1 MDADWTRAA
10 RSWTREARHL
20 VSEIVREIV
29 QSVSLEAAANSPATK
44 ASVDCSVLLTW
55 VHGGDAEG
63 WVAAL
68 GLVEQLPRAQR
79 AQRYLLPGYAYFNSK
94 LRGLPSSMASL
105 TAALALH
112 WALHWT
118 IKPRWPVIVKLGQT
132 CRQVGLGIYERRFR
146 TPVRDIVLD
155 LLNR

>member
-1 MDADWTRAA
+1 
-10 RSWTREARHL
+10 
-20 VSEIVREIV
+20 
-29 QSVSLEAAANSPATK
+29 
-44 ASVDCSVLLTW
+44 
-55 VHGGDAEG
+55 
-63 WVAAL
+63 
-68 GLVEQLPRAQR
+68 
-79 AQRYLLPGYAYFNSK
+79 
-94 LRGLPSSMASL
+94 MASL

-132 CRQVGLGIYERRFR
+132 CWQVSLGIYERRFR